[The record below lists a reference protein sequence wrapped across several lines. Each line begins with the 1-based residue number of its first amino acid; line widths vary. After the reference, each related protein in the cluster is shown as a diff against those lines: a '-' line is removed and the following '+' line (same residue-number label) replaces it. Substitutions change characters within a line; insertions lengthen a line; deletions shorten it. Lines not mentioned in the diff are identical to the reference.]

1 MGRNRYELRL
11 ALKVMIS
18 ILLIVMT
25 ILSFTNCVTVVH
37 HDEFNPWAS
46 LSLWSKNRE
55 SAPFQESYSPLLFTV
70 LSVIEL
76 FLIWIADKRL
86 LSFLASVLNVIATVF
101 PIWSRYANQYWG
113 EHPMMSDYF
122 PAYNEYTYGV
132 AVYVIIAM
140 GATVFVTYIILFFL
154 YEDTPAQKMT
164 LGDFIKDESTR
175 RIW

>member
-11 ALKVMIS
+11 ALRVMIS

-37 HDEFNPWAS
+37 HKEFNPWSS
-46 LSLWSKNRE
+46 LPSFGESRE
-55 SAPFQESYSPLLFTV
+55 SAPFQESYSPVLFIV

-101 PIWSRYANQYWG
+101 PIWSRYTMQQWG
-113 EHPMMSDYF
+113 EHPIMSDYF

-132 AVYVIIAM
+132 AVCVIIAM

-154 YEDTPAQKMT
+154 YEDTPAPKMT